1 MAAHDPC
8 GGAAPFL
15 NCPRCGLS
23 IRMKAAWWSAIEYC
37 PRCIARARV
46 AVKLFSSGL
55 PAPELYADGLVP
67 QANDRAVGK
76 DTAVEAA

>member
-1 MAAHDPC
+1 MAIPEPRL
-8 GGAAPFL
+8 GASHCLL

-23 IRMKAAWWSAIEYC
+23 IRMRAWWLAIEYC

-55 PAPELYADGLVP
+55 PAAELYADGLVP
-67 QANDRAVGK
+67 QADDGTVDHGLPEPAR
-76 DTAVEAA
+76 